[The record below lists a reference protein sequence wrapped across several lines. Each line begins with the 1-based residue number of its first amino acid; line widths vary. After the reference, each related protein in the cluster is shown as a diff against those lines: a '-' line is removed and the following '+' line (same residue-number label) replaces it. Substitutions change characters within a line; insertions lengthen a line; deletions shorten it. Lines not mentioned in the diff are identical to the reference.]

1 MKTICKKLF
10 LGAVLSYISVV
21 SFAQAG
27 PKWSLT
33 GNASTSTDFLGTTNA
48 MPLVFKT
55 NNAERLTITSNGT
68 FVFNSF
74 SQAPAGIVRFD
85 AGGKL
90 QSTPWT
96 NNSNEVLTGD
106 GTFRNIQGMDLG
118 WKVFGTTKIY
128 CEPSFRVGIGTE
140 NPAAA
145 LDINGNAII
154 RGTLNVFDGIIIGKS
169 YTGEKAMLDTVLAS
183 KMESDEMKASQYKTS
198 TIVIDGNNSRITSQ
212 TGEIN
217 FDNNSLYAGS
227 LRVANLQ
234 VTGTTT
240 QSNLIVQ
247 NHLQIGTSS
256 LHLSSIDPN
265 TGTTENSIYTT
276 NGDLLLQSVAGSNFN
291 TIINGN
297 NNGFVGIGTTAP
309 LQNLHIKGSTNLMS
323 YTEEE
328 FDDLTASLSAV
339 IRLEDVAYNAPI
351 SLSSMNRTAHWDIA
365 ASAGR
370 KGLYFRT
377 DDGLGGEYQHVI
389 LTLKENT
396 GNVGIGTLNPTEK
409 LHVRGDQY
417 PVFMKVQ
424 NDIGFAKIG
433 FNGAHGIIESD
444 HRLQLNYYSGQDVVV
459 GGQAPGAGSFYS
471 MHNSYLAYDDG
482 QVAIGCYDFDP
493 GSLLTVD
500 GKITAEDVEI
510 KVLDYPDYV
519 FAKDYKLMTFDE
531 LRAYIALNN
540 HLPNVPSATQVS
552 KEGLSISNNSRVQ
565 MEKIEE
571 LTLYILQ
578 LEQRLKELEETVKQ
592 QSNQ

>member
-1 MKTICKKLF
+1 MKTNCKNLF
-10 LGAVLSYISVV
+10 LGVVLSFITVL

-27 PKWSLT
+27 QKWSLT
-33 GNASTSTDFLGTTNA
+33 GNSSTSTDFLGTTNA

-68 FVFNSF
+68 FIFNSF

-297 NNGFVGIGTTAP
+297 NNGYVGIGTTAP

-377 DDGLGGEYQHVI
+377 DQGNGGTSGIDVMRLNENGQIVMGPTQNCSAVPNIKLIVDGHLLLTDGPNEEPRSIYWGYHCQPEWGLEYNSASGGLNFWNPTTSSSGAVNYRLFLQDA
-389 LTLKENT
+389 T
-396 GNVGIGTLNPTEK
+396 GFIGIGT
-409 LHVRGDQY
+409 
-417 PVFMKVQ
+417 
-424 NDIGFAKIG
+424 NDPKY
-433 FNGAHGIIESD
+433 NLDVCGIIRAKEVLVD
-444 HRLQLNYYSGQDVVV
+444 LN
-459 GGQAPGAGSFYS
+459 GS
-471 MHNSYLAYDDG
+471 
-482 QVAIGCYDFDP
+482 C
-493 GSLLTVD
+493 
-500 GKITAEDVEI
+500 
-510 KVLDYPDYV
+510 PDYV
-519 FAKDYKLMTFDE
+519 FEQNYNLMSLAD
-531 LRAYIALNN
+531 LKAYIDTNK
-540 HLPNVPSATQVS
+540 HLPEIPSA
-552 KEGLSISNNSRVQ
+552 KETEENGINLSEMNMLLLKKV
-565 MEKIEE
+565 EE
-571 LTLYILQ
+571 LTLYILDLQQQVEQ
-578 LEQRLKELEETVKQ
+578 LKTESKK
-592 QSNQ
+592 

>member
-1 MKTICKKLF
+1 MKTNCKKLF
-10 LGAVLSYISVV
+10 LGAVLSFITVV

-27 PKWSLT
+27 QKWSLT
-33 GNASTSTDFLGTTNA
+33 GNASTTTDFLGTTNA

-55 NNAERLTITSNGT
+55 NNTARLTIGPDG
-68 FVFNSF
+68 VIILNSF
-74 SQAPAGIVRFD
+74 SMAPAGILRFD

-128 CEPSFRVGIGTE
+128 CEPGFRVGIGTE

-169 YTGEKAMLDTVLAS
+169 YTGEKAMLDTVMAS

-198 TIVIDGNNSRITSQ
+198 TIIIDGNNSRITSQ

-217 FDNNSLYAGS
+217 FDSNSLYAGS
-227 LRVANLQ
+227 LRVTNLQ

-240 QSNLIVQ
+240 QSNLVVQ

-256 LHLSSIDPN
+256 LHLSSYGPAS
-265 TGTTENSIYTT
+265 GTTENRIYST
-276 NGDLLLQSVAGSNFN
+276 NGDLLLQSESGSNFN

-297 NNGFVGIGTTAP
+297 NNGYVGIGTTTP
-309 LQNLHIKGSTNLMS
+309 QQNLHIKGSTNLS
-323 YTEEE
+323 E
-328 FDDLTASLSAV
+328 FQEAEDELSANLSAT
-339 IRLEDVAYNAPI
+339 IRLEDVAYNAPAP
-351 SLSSMNRTAHWDIA
+351 LSNLNRTSHWDIA

-370 KGLYFRT
+370 QGLYFRT
-377 DDGLGGEYQHVI
+377 DDGLGGNNQHI
-389 LTLKENT
+389 IMTLKENT

-424 NDIGFAKIG
+424 NEIGFAKIG

-444 HRLQLNYYSGQDVVV
+444 HGLLLNYYSGQDVIV
-459 GGQAPGAGSFYS
+459 GGQNSGEGSFYS
-471 MHNSYLAYDDG
+471 VHNTYLASNDG
-482 QVAIGCYDFDP
+482 QVAIGCSQFDP
-493 GSLLTVD
+493 GALLTVD

-510 KVLDYPDYV
+510 KILDYPDYV
-519 FAKDYKLMTFDE
+519 FAKDYKLMTFVE
-531 LRAYIALNN
+531 LRAYIEMNK
-540 HLPNVPSATQVS
+540 HLPNVPSAGQVS
-552 KEGLSISNNSRVQ
+552 EEGLSLSDNSRVQ

-592 QSNQ
+592 QSKQ